1 MVANIID
8 LIRSMPEEEQVLMFV
23 QFDNL
28 MHNIVSAVN
37 AEGIPNYGFTASS
50 GRAVRNMVDD
60 FQNRGPT
67 KKILVLNWANSLA
80 AGVTTVHIYDFLA
93 LQVTDVDLYQAQDRK
108 TFVRQSVNGDSQWEM
123 VDPRA

>member
-28 MHNIVSAVN
+28 MHNIVSAVH
-37 AEGIPNYGFTASS
+37 AEGIPNYGLTASS
-50 GRAVRNMVDD
+50 GRVVRNMVDD

-67 KKILVLNWANSLA
+67 RKKILVLNWANSSA
-80 AGVTTVHIYDFLA
+80 AGA
-93 LQVTDVDLYQAQDRK
+93 
-108 TFVRQSVNGDSQWEM
+108 
-123 VDPRA
+123 

>member
-1 MVANIID
+1 
-8 LIRSMPEEEQVLMFV
+8 MPEEEQVLMFV

-37 AEGIPNYGFTASS
+37 TEGIPNYGLTASS
-50 GRAVRNMVDD
+50 GREVRNMVDD

-80 AGVTTVHIYDFLA
+80 AGV
-93 LQVTDVDLYQAQDRK
+93 
-108 TFVRQSVNGDSQWEM
+108 
-123 VDPRA
+123 